1 VILLFIV
8 LIPLI
13 FSFLCVLPKEKK
25 AIQLLAICAMMI
37 SSLFSF
43 IACFCVLSPGRTL
56 FFSNLF
62 AIDLLSVPFV
72 LIIAIVS
79 LICAISSVN
88 YVNRDI
94 EINEMKKSYVKPFYV
109 LFLLFVCMMYL
120 SVLCQ
125 NLGLI
130 WVSIE
135 ATTVISAL
143 LVGFYRKRASLEAA
157 WKYIIL
163 CTVGIAFALVG
174 LILIYQAEQI
184 SLFNGVETLNWFKLM
199 SYGKNLDPNLMK
211 ISFIFLMVGYGTKA
225 GIFPMHTWLP
235 DAHGQSPS
243 PISALL
249 SGVLL
254 NCAVYAILRQHLLV
268 SSAVGSEFSSNLLIG
283 FGVLSM
289 IFSVPFILTQRDI
302 KRLFAYS
309 SVEHIGIILIGFGLG
324 NFFGVLGAILHMF
337 NHSIGKST
345 LFLSTGSIVKRYG
358 SNNIGRLKGIGQVK
372 PITSII
378 FVCSLLA
385 VAGSPPFGIFLSEIY
400 IAYAIFQKFGFFPGV
415 IFLTLI
421 ATVFAAFMYY
431 LGKIYFSNQRPDFKF
446 KEKIGLQHIFL
457 SIPIIILIIT
467 GCFLTPSINIISKIV
482 EYFMRGI

>member
-1 VILLFIV
+1 MILLFIV
-8 LIPLI
+8 LIPII
-13 FSFLCVLPKEKK
+13 FSFFCILPKQTKIIQWITSC
-25 AIQLLAICAMMI
+25 AIILTSLLAFI
-37 SSLFSF
+37 S
-43 IACFCVLSPGRTL
+43 CFYVLSSGKIL
-56 FFSNLF
+56 FLSNIF
-62 AIDLLSVPFV
+62 AVDLLSVPFV
-72 LIIAIVS
+72 LVIAIVS
-79 LICAISSVN
+79 LICSISSIG

-94 EINEMKKSYVKPFYV
+94 EINEMKKSYIKPFYI
-109 LFLLFVCMMYL
+109 LLLLFVCTMYL

-184 SLFNGVETLNWFKLM
+184 SLFNGVETLNWFKLI

-211 ISFIFLMVGYGTKA
+211 ISFIFIIVGYKTKA

-235 DAHGQSPS
+235 DAHGQSPA

-254 NCAVYAILRQHLLV
+254 NCAVYAILRHHLLL
-268 SSAVGSEFSSNLLIG
+268 SSAVGSNFFSNLLVG
-283 FGVLSM
+283 FGALSM

-309 SVEHIGIILIGFGLG
+309 SVEHMGIILIGFGLG
-324 NFFGVLGAILHMF
+324 NFFGVLGAMLHMF

-358 SNNIGRLKGIGQVK
+358 SNNIARLKGIGQTK

-378 FVCSLLA
+378 FLCVLLA
-385 VAGSPPFGIFLSEIY
+385 IAGSPPFGLFLSETY
-400 IAYAIFQKFGFFPGV
+400 IAYAIKNLVFFQV
-415 IFLTLI
+415 
-421 ATVFAAFMYY
+421 
-431 LGKIYFSNQRPDFKF
+431 
-446 KEKIGLQHIFL
+446 
-457 SIPIIILIIT
+457 
-467 GCFLTPSINIISKIV
+467 
-482 EYFMRGI
+482 

>member
-1 VILLFIV
+1 MILLFIV
-8 LIPLI
+8 LIPII
-13 FSFLCVLPKEKK
+13 FSFFCVLPKQTKITQWIASC
-25 AIQLLAICAMMI
+25 AIMLASLLAFT
-37 SSLFSF
+37 S
-43 IACFCVLSPGRTL
+43 CFYVLSSGKIL
-56 FFSNLF
+56 FLSNIF

-72 LIIAIVS
+72 LVIAIVS
-79 LICAISSVN
+79 LICSISSIG

-109 LFLLFVCMMYL
+109 LLLLFVCTMYL

-184 SLFNGVETLNWFKLM
+184 SLFNGVETLNWFKLI

-211 ISFIFLMVGYGTKA
+211 ISFIFIMVGYGTKA

-235 DAHGQSPS
+235 DAHGQSPA

-254 NCAVYAILRQHLLV
+254 NCAVYAILRHHLLL
-268 SSAVGSEFSSNLLIG
+268 SAAVGSGFSSNLLIG
-283 FGVLSM
+283 FGALSM

-309 SVEHIGIILIGFGLG
+309 SVEHMGIILIGFGLG
-324 NFFGVLGAILHMF
+324 NFFGVLGSILHMF
-337 NHSIGKST
+337 NHSLGKST

-358 SNNIGRLKGIGQVK
+358 SNNIARLKGIGQTK
-372 PITSII
+372 PLTSII
-378 FVCSLLA
+378 FLCVLLA
-385 VAGSPPFGIFLSEIY
+385 IAGSPPFGLFLSEMY
-400 IAYAIFQKFGFFPGV
+400 IAYAIFQKFGFFPGIV
-415 IFLTLI
+415 YLTLI

-431 LGKIYFSNQRPDFKF
+431 LGKMYFSNQRPDFKF
-446 KEKIGLQHIFL
+446 KERIGLQHIFL